1 MITKT
6 ICLREKRK
14 DVTLTTYLLD
24 DSIEMM
30 AGRKRPAV
38 LVAPGGGYLM
48 CSDREAEPVALAF
61 AAMGYHAFVLRYSV
75 YFHDGEDADYSKEL
89 MTRPETVHPAPVQ
102 DYALAM
108 QYIYE
113 HAEEWKADK
122 NRIAICGFSGGCHNT
137 AMYAANWNKPLITK
151 FLGVDAGYRPA
162 AAILGYGVFD
172 NYSMKD
178 TIPEIKYADLLD
190 AYHVALMGEV
200 HPGDEIR
207 KATSPALMID
217 REFPPTFLWSTYED
231 DAIPVIQSADMGK
244 RLIEKGIPTEM
255 HIFEKG
261 GHGLSLATQ
270 ATSPALST
278 IVPDVAV
285 WINMADRWLQKRFLL
300 PLPAKTIWEQEEENE
315 GK

>member
-1 MITKT
+1 MVTKT
-6 ICLREKRK
+6 IYLREGRT
-14 DVTLTTYLLD
+14 DVTLTTYLLE

-61 AAMGYHAFVLRYSV
+61 ATMGYHAFVLRYSV
-75 YFHDGEDADYSKEL
+75 YFDTSEDPDYSKEL
-89 MTRPETVHPAPVQ
+89 TPRPESVHPAPVQ

-108 QYIYE
+108 KYIYE
-113 HAEEWKADK
+113 HAEEWLVDVD
-122 NRIAICGFSGGCHNT
+122 RIAICGFSGGCHNS
-137 AMYAANWNKPLITK
+137 AMYAAYWNKPLITE
-151 FLGVDAGYRPA
+151 FLGVKEGYRPA

-178 TIPEIKYADLLD
+178 TIPEITYPDLCD
-190 AYHVALMGEV
+190 AYRVALMGAM
-200 HPGDEIR
+200 HPSDEMR

-217 REFPPTFLWSTYED
+217 EEFPPVFLWSTFND
-231 DAIPVIQSADMGK
+231 DAVPVIQSADMGK

-278 IVPDVAV
+278 IVPDVAEWV
-285 WINMADRWLQKRFLL
+285 AMVDRWMQKRFLL
-300 PLPAKTIWEQEEENE
+300 PLPEKTIWE
-315 GK
+315 